1 MHIAPLGTLTEDT
14 DNDWLISTPIA
25 IAALDDHP
33 CEFLLE
39 GYADDPRPQEFSDA
53 ISHFLAL
60 DKSVLHAVEDD
71 IFSYYQ
77 DCAQFAK
84 SEGEE
89 VITIAAA
96 NEVWQHIQFG
106 DEVLVCRRQTGDQ
119 GVYVL
124 LECDCDWNEI
134 EGLQI
139 VFKNGQVINK
149 LGPFDDF
156 LSNADVYGVPE
167 LEKVI
172 YQSRG

>member
-1 MHIAPLGTLTEDT
+1 MQIAPLGLLTEDT
-14 DNDWLISTPIA
+14 ENDWLVSEPIA
-25 IAALDDHP
+25 VAALNKE

-39 GYADDPRPQEFSDA
+39 GYAQDARPQEFSDA

-60 DKSVLHAVEDD
+60 DKTVLLAVENE
-71 IFSYYQ
+71 IFSYYR
-77 DCAQFAK
+77 DCVQFAK
-84 SEGEE
+84 SEGFD
-89 VITIAAA
+89 VVDISSADQ
-96 NEVWQHIQFG
+96 VWQHIQFG
-106 DEVLVCRRQTGDQ
+106 DEILVCRRQTGDQ

-124 LECDCDWNEI
+124 LECDCDWNEE

-139 VFKNGQVINK
+139 VFKNGNVINK

-156 LSNADVYGVPE
+156 LSNADVYGLPE

>member
-1 MHIAPLGTLTEDT
+1 MQIAPLGLLTEDT
-14 DNDWLISTPIA
+14 ENDWLVSDPITV
-25 IAALDDHP
+25 AALNKE

-39 GYADDPRPQEFSDA
+39 GFEQDPRPQEFSDA

-60 DKSVLHAVEDD
+60 DKAVLLGVENE
-71 IFSYYQ
+71 IFSYYR
-77 DCAQFAK
+77 DCVQFAK
-84 SEGEE
+84 SEGFD
-89 VITIAAA
+89 VVDLSSADQ
-96 NEVWQHIQFG
+96 VWQHIQFG
-106 DEVLVCRRQTGDQ
+106 DEILVCRRQTGDQ

-124 LECDCDWNEI
+124 LECDCDWNEE

-139 VFKNGQVINK
+139 VFKNGNVINK

-156 LSNADVYGVPE
+156 LSNADVYGLPE